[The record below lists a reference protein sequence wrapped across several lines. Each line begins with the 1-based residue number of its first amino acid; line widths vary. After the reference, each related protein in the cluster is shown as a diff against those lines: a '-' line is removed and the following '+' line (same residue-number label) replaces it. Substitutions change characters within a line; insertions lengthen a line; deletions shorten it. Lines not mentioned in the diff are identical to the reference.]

1 MTPFPPVT
9 ATEQATK
16 PALDFEN
23 QINKK
28 LSVTDRSKVLDTLP
42 QFADCFVISH
52 LDLGKTDVIDFQ
64 STREKPN

>member
-1 MTPFPPVT
+1 MTPYPPVA

-16 PALDFEN
+16 PTLDFEN

-28 LSVTDRSKVLDTLP
+28 LSVTDCKVLDTLS
-42 QFADCFVISH
+42 QFADCFAISN
-52 LDLGKTDVIDFQ
+52 LDLGKTDVIEFQ